1 MSKAAGDP
9 PPFELE
15 PGIEDFKPVLDNR
28 VRMPEPLPVRL
39 VSVEDI
45 CLPSPIGIEEKLDAF
60 YVELL
65 QFERL
70 RDPSEPLAYRADN
83 FILRFDAADRAVV
96 HESLRPTQIEVPSL
110 EDAEKKLIE
119 MELAYTRQRGV
130 TPGEESL
137 LLIDPAG
144 NWIELQEYRVIR

>member
-1 MSKAAGDP
+1 MSKAAGDL

-15 PGIEDFKPVLDNR
+15 PGVEDFKPVLDNR
-28 VRMPEPLPVRL
+28 FRMPEPLPVRL
-39 VSVEDI
+39 VAVEDI
-45 CLPSPIGIEEKLDAF
+45 RLPSPTGIEEKLDAF

-70 RDPSEPLAYRADN
+70 RDPGEPIAFRADN
-83 FILRFDAADRAVV
+83 FILRFDVADRPVV

-110 EDAEKKLIE
+110 QEAEKKLL
-119 MELAYTRQRGV
+119 ELELEYTRQRGM

-137 LLIDPAG
+137 LMIDPAG